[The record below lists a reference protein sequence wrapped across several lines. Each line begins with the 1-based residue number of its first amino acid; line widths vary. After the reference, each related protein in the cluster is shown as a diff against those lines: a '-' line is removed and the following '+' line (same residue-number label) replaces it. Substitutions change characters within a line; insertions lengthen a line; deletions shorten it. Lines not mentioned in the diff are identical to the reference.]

1 MYEHMEQMKNKI
13 AILAKGAIFQA
24 FWFLYNV
31 CIYYIKSYI
40 TREKSDD
47 VFNRFKKFMLVGNII

>member
-1 MYEHMEQMKNKI
+1 MYEHMEQIKNKI
-13 AILAKGAIFQA
+13 AILAKDA
-24 FWFLYNV
+24 FWFLNNV

-47 VFNRFKKFMLVGNII
+47 VLNRFKKFMLVGNII

>member
-13 AILAKGAIFQA
+13 AMLAKDTIFQA
-24 FWFLYNV
+24 LWFLYNV